1 MSLPYRF
8 QIVILRRKTYQQLL
22 KDKIEAEKRIKEL
35 EKRVDL
41 LKDERYYIKGR
52 K

>member
-41 LKDERYYIKGR
+41 LKEDRYYIKGR